1 MTATLTKYRS
11 RFTTVRNPPDEAPA
25 KGRNWG
31 NPVAEAQRRKQMSEE
46 LEDIRRALDI
56 VRRAI
61 HATDD
66 FGKRDLYRVEYYLC
80 KRAEE
85 SQQVAA

>member
-1 MTATLTKYRS
+1 
-11 RFTTVRNPPDEAPA
+11 
-25 KGRNWG
+25 
-31 NPVAEAQRRKQMSEE
+31 MSEE